1 MSAPVRVLVVDDSAL
16 MRKLIPQLLERDSNV
31 RVVATAVDGNF
42 GLKKI
47 AELRPDVVTLD
58 LEMPGMGGMET
69 LKEIRKHF
77 HVPVIVV
84 SSHTTSGATTT
95 LKALGLGA
103 FDFVAK
109 PKCHSDACMSAIGTD
124 LIAKVKAAAQS
135 GTTLLPFYSTATRS
149 VMAKS
154 QRKIKPKA
162 ESVVAIGIS
171 TGGPNALE
179 YLLSELPADFPAA
192 LLIVQHMPE
201 GFTSALASRLNEVS
215 AIEVKEAASGD
226 MLLAGRALVCPG
238 NRHVRVRRMA
248 LGAVTVLTDED
259 RVKGHRPS
267 ADILF
272 RSCAEE
278 FGNRCVGLIMTG
290 MGEDGAHG
298 IGHIKAVGGLTIAQH
313 EASCVVY
320 GMPRVAVDLG
330 HIDRIVP
337 LESIGL
343 TLQNHY
349 RGQVARKGQ
358 ESLGAASV

>member
-1 MSAPVRVLVVDDSAL
+1 MGPIGSE
-16 MRKLIPQLLERDSNV
+16 LI
-31 RVVATAVDGNF
+31 T
-42 GLKKI
+42 KI
-47 AELRPDVVTLD
+47 
-58 LEMPGMGGMET
+58 
-69 LKEIRKHF
+69 
-77 HVPVIVV
+77 
-84 SSHTTSGATTT
+84 
-95 LKALGLGA
+95 
-103 FDFVAK
+103 
-109 PKCHSDACMSAIGTD
+109 
-124 LIAKVKAAAQS
+124 KAAAQS
-135 GTTLLPFYSTATRS
+135 KGSLLPFYSAGATRS
-149 VMAKS
+149 VLPKS
-154 QRKIKPKA
+154 QRKTRSKA

-192 LLIVQHMPE
+192 LLVVQHMPE
-201 GFTSALASRLNEVS
+201 GFTSALANRLNEVS

-238 NRHVRVRRMA
+238 NRHLRVRRMA

-278 FGNRCVGLIMTG
+278 FGNRSVGLIMTG

-337 LESIGL
+337 LEAMAI
-343 TLQNHY
+343 TLQKHY
-349 RGQVARKGQ
+349 RGQMARVEQ
-358 ESLGAASV
+358 QTSSAANV